1 MNLSAVSAFL
11 HRLKDLLTT
20 LFAEITTRI
29 MHQIH
34 FIAVQSPL
42 DSTTY
47 SLTSLLL
54 SMVVESGGVGV
65 EGQSDEALEQ
75 LTLAVA
81 IIAAC
86 VGECESAINDI

>member
-1 MNLSAVSAFL
+1 
-11 HRLKDLLTT
+11 
-20 LFAEITTRI
+20 

-34 FIAVQSPL
+34 FIAAQSPL

-54 SMVVESGGVGV
+54 SVVVESGGVGV

-75 LTLAVA
+75 LTLVVA
-81 IIAAC
+81 IIATC
-86 VGECESAINDI
+86 VGECESATNEIE